1 MSLEAITKVT
11 ETEAKNK
18 ERLQAAKAEAKQIIE
33 IAQKDGKNEL
43 TKVRQSGEKEGKSLV
58 QVAEQNA
65 KKRSAEILN
74 SVQKDGNKLRE
85 TAKSHLSEAADL
97 IVGKVVSL

>member
-11 ETEAKNK
+11 ETEEKNK
-18 ERLQAAKAEAKQIIE
+18 ERLQVAKIEAKRMIE
-33 IAQKDGKNEL
+33 TAEKDGKNEL
-43 TKVRQSGEKEGKSLV
+43 IKVRQSAQNQAKSLK

-65 KKRSAEILN
+65 KKRAAEILH
-74 SVQKDGNKLRE
+74 SVQTESNKLRE

-97 IVGKVVSL
+97 IVGKVVSP